1 MLLSWFCCSA
11 RRKRCL
17 SSLHVLE
24 RVVRMSRRLLKSLWL
39 MFGPFIRCETARS
52 VARGGLGVCSSAWV
66 VQLMS
71 AALRRLHEVRF
82 AHGGGLE
89 VLLVG
94 LKMAVAATGLSSGCG
109 KGSLSSG
116 GRCRGFVHTVGVL
129 TGIGSVWRGVPL
141 CISPLRLLRAV
152 SVDVVRMR
160 EQSLSR
166 PLAAVEYRQGGCSKT
181 YANL

>member
-1 MLLSWFCCSA
+1 
-11 RRKRCL
+11 
-17 SSLHVLE
+17 
-24 RVVRMSRRLLKSLWL
+24 
-39 MFGPFIRCETARS
+39 
-52 VARGGLGVCSSAWV
+52 
-66 VQLMS
+66 MS
-71 AALRRLHEVRF
+71 AAPRRLHEVRF

-129 TGIGSVWRGVPL
+129 TGIGGVPL

-152 SVDVVRMR
+152 SVVVVRMR
-160 EQSLSR
+160 EQSR

>member
-71 AALRRLHEVRF
+71 AAPRRLHEVRI
-82 AHGGGLE
+82 APGGGLE

-116 GRCRGFVHTVGVL
+116 SGCRGFVYTVGVL
-129 TGIGSVWRGVPL
+129 TGIGSVPL